1 MQTRQLPRISWA
13 LLAASVVVGCG
24 GGGQAAGNDT
34 ATGCSVAA
42 QRQEIHDL
50 MLEWYFFNDELEQ
63 QQKYT
68 GLNLNAFPSA
78 EALLTFLRYRPEQFD
93 RGFSFITTPAADAQ
107 FFGEGQFVGFGFG
120 SKFVD
125 APLNADLRLTQVFS
139 GSPAAAA
146 GFQRGQRIV
155 TIDGR
160 TIAEINQ
167 AEGLGAALGTA
178 DVGVTRTFL
187 IRDPDPGVADFE
199 VAVAKALVTIDPV
212 PSTAIFDV
220 GGTMVGYVDFRTFIS
235 TADAELDQAFAEF
248 ALQDVSALVVD
259 LRYNGGGLVS
269 TAERLANLI
278 GGAIAADGQ
287 VLSATLFSSA
297 KSALNVIEPFQQL
310 PGSLS
315 LLLEV
320 VFITT
325 GSSASASE
333 LVINALLPHTTVTLV
348 GSPTFGK
355 PVGQSGFPYCNDE
368 FLLRPVTF
376 ESVNSLGAGQYFD
389 GLAVNCTVADD
400 LGFVIGDP
408 AEASLAAALG
418 IIETGS
424 CPPTAFRSAF
434 SAPVAHHQDIPL
446 DAAAQA
452 AQRLLGA
459 Y

>member
-1 MQTRQLPRISWA
+1 MNLKRPARIILA
-13 LLAASVVVGCG
+13 LLAAGAVVGCG
-24 GGGQAAGNDT
+24 GGGGGQVAGNGT

-42 QRQEIHDL
+42 QRQEIFDL

-68 GLNLNAFPSA
+68 GLNLNTFPSA
-78 EALLTFLRYRPEQFD
+78 EALLAFLRYRPQEFD
-93 RGFSFITTPAADAQ
+93 RGFSFITTPEADAQ

-125 APLNADLRLTQVFS
+125 APLNADLRLTQVFTA
-139 GSPAAAA
+139 SPAAAA
-146 GFQRGQRIV
+146 GFQRGHRIV

-167 AEGLGAALGTA
+167 AEGLSAALGAA

-187 IRDPDPGVADFE
+187 MRDSLDVEFE
-199 VAVAKALVTIDPV
+199 AVVTKALVTIDPV

-220 GGTMVGYVDFRTFIS
+220 GGTTVGYVDFRSFIS
-235 TADAELDQAFAEF
+235 TADAELDQAFADFES
-248 ALQDVSALVVD
+248 QNVSALVVD

-269 TAERLANLI
+269 TAERLADLI
-278 GGAIAADGQ
+278 GGFVADGE
-287 VLSATLFSSA
+287 VLSKTLFNSA
-297 KSALNVIEPFQQL
+297 KSTFNGITQFQQR
-310 PGSLS
+310 PGSLT
-315 LLLEV
+315 LLLQV

-333 LVINALLPHTTVTLV
+333 LVINALRPKTTVTLV

-376 ESVNSLGAGQYFD
+376 ETVNALDEGQYFD
-389 GLAVNCTVADD
+389 GLGVTCTVADE
-400 LGFVIGDP
+400 LQFALGDP
-408 AEASLAAALG
+408 VEASLAAALTF
-418 IIETGS
+418 IETGS
-424 CPPTAFRSAF
+424 CPPVTFRSAF
-434 SAPVAHHQDIPL
+434 SAPAGQHQDIPL